1 MESNMPAPW
10 RLAVTLTLVVAL
22 PLHAQ
27 HNDRRTAAE
36 EFNNMGSRI
45 DTTVA
50 LTRGA
55 LVDLSSFNGDIT
67 VSTWDRDE
75 VKIHATSRGRLRLDS
90 SPSRVSLVESPY
102 RGDYEDDN
110 NHFGYEITMPKSAR
124 LLARSVSGDM
134 RLRDV
139 SDIESHTV
147 SGDIQVTNIAN
158 RANLET
164 VSGDVTA
171 TKVGAGLRANS
182 VSGDIHAKSIS
193 GEIAGQSVSGDI
205 VLDDVSSSF
214 IRTETVSGEIH
225 FSGPVDP
232 KGRYEFHSHS
242 GDIDL
247 GLTSGGNDATLYV
260 ETYSGDLDSGC
271 SMTLQPGGSGSRMG
285 KRGTFTLGNGGGA
298 HFSIQTFSG
307 DVHIT
312 GCRSHGEK

>member
-1 MESNMPAPW
+1 MPAPW
-10 RLAVTLTLVVAL
+10 RLAATLALVVAL
-22 PLHAQ
+22 PLQAQ
-27 HNDRRTAAE
+27 HHERRTATE
-36 EFNNMGSRI
+36 EFNDAGSRI
-45 DTTVA
+45 DTTIA
-50 LTRGA
+50 LSRGA
-55 LVDLSSFNGDIT
+55 LVDLSSFSGDIK
-67 VSTWDRDE
+67 VSSWDRDE
-75 VKIHATSRGRLRLDS
+75 VKIHASSRGRLRLDS

-102 RGDYEDDN
+102 RGEYEDGDN
-110 NHFGYEITMPKSAR
+110 DHFGYEITMPKSGR
-124 LLARSVSGDM
+124 LLARSVSGDIT
-134 RLRDV
+134 LRDV
-139 SDIESHTV
+139 SDVESHTV
-147 SGDIQVTNIAN
+147 SGGIEVTNIAN
-158 RANLET
+158 RANLES

-182 VSGDIHAKSIS
+182 VSGEIHATSIS

-214 IRTETVSGEIH
+214 VRTETVSGEIH

-247 GLTSGGNDATLYV
+247 GLTSGGSDATLYV
-260 ETYSGDLDSGC
+260 ETYSGDLESGC
-271 SMTLQPGGSGSRMG
+271 AMTLQPGGSGSRMG

>member
-1 MESNMPAPW
+1 MPASW
-10 RLAVTLTLVVAL
+10 RLAATLALVVVL
-22 PLHAQ
+22 PLQAQ
-27 HNDRRTAAE
+27 HHDRRPAAD

-50 LTRGA
+50 LSRGA

-102 RGDYEDDN
+102 RGEDDEDDA

-134 RLRDV
+134 KLHDV
-139 SDIESHTV
+139 SDVESHTV
-147 SGDIQVTNIAN
+147 SGDIEVTNVPN
-158 RANLET
+158 RASIET

-171 TKVGAGLRANS
+171 TKIGGGLRANS
-182 VSGDIHAKSIS
+182 VSGDINAKDIT
-193 GEIAGQSVSGDI
+193 GEIAGQTVSGDI
-205 VLDDVSSSF
+205 VLDAVTSSF
-214 IRTETVSGEIH
+214 VRTETVSGEIR
-225 FSGPVDP
+225 FSGPVDA

-242 GDIDL
+242 GDIEL

-260 ETYSGDLDSGC
+260 ETYSGDLESAC
-271 SMTLQPGGSGSRMG
+271 SMTLQPGGSGSGMG

-312 GCRSHGEK
+312 GCRSHGDK

>member
-1 MESNMPAPW
+1 MPVPW
-10 RLAVTLTLVVAL
+10 RLAALVVLIVAL
-22 PLHAQ
+22 PLQAQ
-27 HNDRRTAAE
+27 HGQRQSAVE
-36 EFNNMGSRI
+36 EFNDMGSRI

-50 LTRGA
+50 LSRDGM
-55 LVDLSSFNGDIT
+55 VDLSSFSGNIT
-67 VSTWDRDE
+67 VGTWDRDE

-90 SPSRVSLVESPY
+90 SPSRVTLAESPR
-102 RGDYEDDN
+102 RGEYEEGDDRR
-110 NHFGYEITMPKSAR
+110 FGYEVTLPRSAR
-124 LLARSVSGDM
+124 LLVRSVSGDL

-139 SDIESHTV
+139 SDIETHTV
-147 SGDIQVTNIAN
+147 SGDIEVTNAAN
-158 RANLET
+158 RAILET
-164 VSGDVTA
+164 VAGDVTV
-171 TKVGAGLRANS
+171 TKVGRGLRVNS
-182 VSGDIHAKSIS
+182 VSGDIHAKSIT
-193 GEIAGQSVSGDI
+193 GEIAAQSVSGDI
-205 VLDDVSSSF
+205 VLDDVTSSF
-214 IRTETVSGEIH
+214 VRTETVSGEIH
-225 FSGPVDP
+225 FTGPVDA

-260 ETYSGDLDSGC
+260 ETYSGDLDSAC

>member
-1 MESNMPAPW
+1 MPAPW
-10 RLAVTLTLVVAL
+10 RLAATLALVVAL
-22 PLHAQ
+22 PLQAQ
-27 HNDRRTAAE
+27 HHERRTATE
-36 EFNNMGSRI
+36 EFNDAGSRI
-45 DTTVA
+45 DTTIA
-50 LTRGA
+50 LSRGA
-55 LVDLSSFNGDIT
+55 LVDLSSFSGDIK
-67 VSTWDRDE
+67 VSSWDRDE
-75 VKIHATSRGRLRLDS
+75 VKIHASSRGRLRLDS

-102 RGDYEDDN
+102 RGEYEDGDN
-110 NHFGYEITMPKSAR
+110 DHFGYEITMPKSGR
-124 LLARSVSGDM
+124 LLARSVSGDIT
-134 RLRDV
+134 LRDV
-139 SDIESHTV
+139 SDVESHTV
-147 SGDIQVTNIAN
+147 SGGIEVTNIAN
-158 RANLET
+158 RANLES

-182 VSGDIHAKSIS
+182 VSGEIHATSIS

-214 IRTETVSGEIH
+214 VRTETVSGEIH

-247 GLTSGGNDATLYV
+247 GLASGGNDATLYV
-260 ETYSGDLDSGC
+260 ETYSGDLESGC
-271 SMTLQPGGSGSRMG
+271 AMTLQPGGSGSRMG